1 MTMDKRSLYDGLNKL
16 ELELENSL
24 QQLGE
29 MKLALQEIVEK
40 NTTLELE
47 NQKLRD
53 HVRELNQVAEAP
65 AEKIKQ
71 ELSKSRMNLEKSM
84 KKAFMFVM
92 IFTVLVG
99 SMMNP
104 VPFVWKLS
112 IEKAENKKSG
122 GLMSEDDQSF
132 FQRGVVYEKTAEF

>member
-71 ELSKSRMNLEKSM
+71 ELSKSRMNLEKIYEEGFHVCYDLYGSRREHDEPC
-84 KKAFMFVM
+84 AFCLEV
-92 IFTVLVG
+92 IYR
-99 SMMNP
+99 
-104 VPFVWKLS
+104 
-112 IEKAENKKSG
+112 ESG
-122 GLMSEDDQSF
+122 
-132 FQRGVVYEKTAEF
+132 K